1 MDTIDNA
8 EFANNLGH
16 FFQTVAQQTGD
27 FLHSNIDTLSR
38 DRIDLLSDE
47 QTRLI
52 TYANTFFSLSDAVA
66 FDGSD
71 QYFKAVSAATD
82 QINQNLKT
90 MKDVD
95 KVINITAGIISM
107 ASAIVSR
114 NGGGILSSLQSVL
127 KAASA

>member
-8 EFANNLGH
+8 EFANDLGH
-16 FFQTVAQQTGD
+16 FFQTVAQETGD
-27 FLHSNIDTLSR
+27 YLHSNIDTLSR

-52 TYANTFFSLSDAVA
+52 TYANTFFSLSDAIA

-71 QYFKAVSAATD
+71 PYFKAVSAATD

-114 NGGGILSSLQSVL
+114 NGGGILSSLQGVL
-127 KAASA
+127 NAATA

>member
-1 MDTIDNA
+1 
-8 EFANNLGH
+8 
-16 FFQTVAQQTGD
+16 
-27 FLHSNIDTLSR
+27 
-38 DRIDLLSDE
+38 
-47 QTRLI
+47 
-52 TYANTFFSLSDAVA
+52 
-66 FDGSD
+66 
-71 QYFKAVSAATD
+71 
-82 QINQNLKT
+82 